1 MSSIVDAVEL
11 LEQPLAET
19 EAVLADASES
29 LVEDDS
35 AWLVAPVAGRI
46 DSVREEIDGLL
57 SGTRTAR
64 TAVDLAPSMLGRDE
78 PRTYFVAFTTPAESR
93 GLGGFMG
100 TWAELRADDGRL
112 DVTRTGQTS
121 ELTSAMDPDPVLER
135 PGGLPRPLR
144 PLRRRRER

>member
-1 MSSIVDAVEL
+1 M
-11 LEQPLAET
+11 
-19 EAVLADASES
+19 LADASES

-35 AWLVAPVAGRI
+35 AWLVAPVADRI

-112 DVTRTGQTS
+112 DVTRTGQTIGADERDGPRS
-121 ELTSAMDPDPVLER
+121 GAQR